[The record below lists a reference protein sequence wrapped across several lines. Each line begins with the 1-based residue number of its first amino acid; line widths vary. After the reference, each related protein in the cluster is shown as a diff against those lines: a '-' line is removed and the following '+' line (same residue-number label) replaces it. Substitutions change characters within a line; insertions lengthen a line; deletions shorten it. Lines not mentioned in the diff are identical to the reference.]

1 MYPFT
6 LLAVILGAV
15 IGLSGKVAAKE
26 IGLISRGIRTFAL
39 VCLLGA
45 LAGAL
50 YQEHLTILSFSP
62 RCFHFLISYYIMGRI
77 LPSISGDE

>member
-26 IGLISRGIRTFAL
+26 IGLISRGIRTFARLSLGSARRCAVPGASNHFIILAAVFSLSHL
-39 VCLLGA
+39 VLHHGA
-45 LAGAL
+45 
-50 YQEHLTILSFSP
+50 HLTKHL
-62 RCFHFLISYYIMGRI
+62 R
-77 LPSISGDE
+77 